1 VNNAR
6 NLSTALWIL
15 QALLAVFFAFGSGAP
30 KLLMPTEQLP
40 MPIPLPS
47 AFVHLIGVAEV
58 LGAIGLIL
66 PGLLRVRASL
76 TPLAAACLVLL
87 TLCATGYQLLAGQP
101 GNAAFAV
108 AIGLLCAIVAYGRWR
123 LAPLRAAA
131 HAQPRPLQTAI

>member
-15 QALLAVFFAFGSGAP
+15 QALLALFFALGSGAP
-30 KLLMPTEQLP
+30 KLVMPTEQLP

-66 PGLLRVRASL
+66 PGLVRVRTGL

-87 TLCATGYQLLAGQP
+87 TLCATGYQLLASQP
-101 GNAAFAV
+101 GNAAFAAV
-108 AIGLLCAIVAYGRWR
+108 IGLLCAFVAYGRLR

>member
-1 VNNAR
+1 MNNAR

-15 QALLAVFFAFGSGAP
+15 QALLALFFAFGSGAP

-66 PGLLRVRASL
+66 PGVLRVRASL

-108 AIGLLCAIVAYGRWR
+108 AIGLLCTIVAYGRWR
-123 LAPLRAAA
+123 LAPLRATA